1 MKKLRKI
8 AALLV
13 AAALVFGT
21 AACSS
26 DDDDDDTPTSNYKS
40 ETGGGSGTENGSG
53 SGSGTESGSGS
64 ESGSESGSGSETG
77 GGSEEKTQPTLLS
90 IAVKTNPAN
99 TTYVVNDDLDLTGL
113 VITLTYSDDTKED
126 VSYSPA
132 TASSFTTSGFDKTK
146 TGSQTV
152 TVTYNEKSTTFDV
165 TVNEGTYNYTG
176 TGSYIKIAEYSEIKK
191 YEKVTVTVNG
201 PYIWVVENWLGLGN
215 GEGSDTS
222 LWVANVVF
230 VEGTTGNSTQ
240 YTATADASKFPN
252 GLYMRANEGFKCN
265 VSWEGSGTA
274 PNGDVSIGI
283 E

>member
-40 ETGGGSGTENGSG
+40 ETGGDSGSG
-53 SGSGTESGSGS
+53 SGSGSGNGSGSGT
-64 ESGSESGSGSETG
+64 ESGSGSETG
-77 GGSEEKTQPTLLS
+77 GGSEEKTQPTLSS
-90 IAVKTNPAN
+90 IAVKKNPK

-113 VITLTYSDDTKED
+113 VITLNYSDNTTKEVTYSE
-126 VSYSPA
+126 
-132 TASSFTTSGFDKTK
+132 TSGITAEADLSAAGTK
-146 TGSQTV
+146 TV
-152 TVTYNEKSTTFDV
+152 TVTYNEKSTTFEV

-201 PYIWVVENWLGLGN
+201 PYIWA
-215 GEGSDTS
+215 GSDWFTLNDGS
-222 LWVANVVF
+222 DSYVKVDWVS
-230 VEGTTGNSTQ
+230 GKGNSTL
-240 YTATADASKFPN
+240 YKVKVDASKFPN
-252 GLYMRANEGFKCN
+252 GLYMGAAAGCKCN
-265 VSWEGSGTA
+265 VSLEGSGTA